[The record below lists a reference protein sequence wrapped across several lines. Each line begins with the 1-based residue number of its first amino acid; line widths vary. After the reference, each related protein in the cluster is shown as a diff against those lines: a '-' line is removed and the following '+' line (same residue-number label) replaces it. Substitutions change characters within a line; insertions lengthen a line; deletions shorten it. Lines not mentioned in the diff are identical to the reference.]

1 VKAKTFVQQ
10 GYNLV
15 YGNWRGVMA
24 PGDITEANRLNF
36 VKVMDV
42 MRSTSTWKAT
52 LAANKWYDEFAGGKD
67 FESYLKTHVPEIKA
81 FIASIGL

>member
-1 VKAKTFVQQ
+1 
-10 GYNLV
+10 
-15 YGNWRGVMA
+15 MA

-81 FIASIGL
+81 FISSIGL